1 MSPQHHPISQL
12 ASHTDMTY
20 NRWTRSCF
28 CSRAI
33 CGWVEWE
40 KRGIAPCKA
49 VPFLSF
55 SSRWAFH
62 PLRWM
67 HVKAAKSARL
77 GWSASKS
84 FAPISSFPNL
94 NQYFYVYTL
103 LLGSFKGQVQGPQ
116 FAFRIAPS
124 PRFKHPL
131 AKVGKIYATVK
142 CVGSFLI
149 HLPQLPTRCCGIFEG
164 DLVRLLCLS
173 NIIFQT

>member
-1 MSPQHHPISQL
+1 MEMFQFVCFSKKKNFFKQKKFVFLLHLLWKLCYGQRSNSSQ
-12 ASHTDMTY
+12 Y
-20 NRWTRSCF
+20 V
-28 CSRAI
+28 AI
-33 CGWVEWE
+33 
-40 KRGIAPCKA
+40 I
-49 VPFLSF
+49 
-55 SSRWAFH
+55 
-62 PLRWM
+62 
-67 HVKAAKSARL
+67 
-77 GWSASKS
+77 
-84 FAPISSFPNL
+84 
-94 NQYFYVYTL
+94 TL
-103 LLGSFKGQVQGPQ
+103 LLGSFKGQVQEPQ